1 MRVMDTLLTGI
12 DMSLAGIR
20 SNRGD
25 GYQTLVA
32 FDWALTVLSDE
43 NYQWLEIDSISYLVD
58 DVVVGKADGTLIA
71 CQCKKN
77 QVDFEA
83 WSITDLSDELDKA
96 ARLLKQNKNTEVRF
110 YSRNNFGELGKL
122 REHSA
127 TQHDASAYQTSLGIA
142 NQKTDTALSNLLSN
156 AATGL
161 STYEFL
167 RRTEF
172 ETSSTLDR
180 MKIQLRERLR
190 SMASNPDAAFDTLW
204 AQLDQL
210 GARISGDGSSVNTQ
224 HRFTKNDLEAILHKA
239 GALLVPPVN
248 IAEVRASFSNTSA
261 IGRSWRRDVAG
272 QRLSNPVLNE
282 LLVAIDAKKRAILL
296 TGLPGSGKT
305 CVVLELQET
314 LEQYAQTRTDIV
326 PLFIQSRAFAD
337 LATSQDRQAF
347 GLSEQWVNQ
356 VARMAESAQVIVV
369 IDSLDVLSIARDHR
383 VLSYFLAQ
391 IDRLLLIPDVSVVT
405 TCRDFDRKYDH
416 RIAERKWDCEF
427 KCLPMDWDGDIAP
440 LIERLGIAS
449 ANIDAVTRELIRN
462 PRELALFV
470 ELAQREGEFSA
481 VTSQALA
488 QRYLDVIV
496 RANASLGTSAMQA
509 IESIASEMLES
520 RSLAVPHQ
528 RFSSSEETLRA
539 LCSLNVLQETQDG
552 KLTFGHQTLLD
563 VLVISGALRSGI
575 TLNQFIRSLPP
586 VPFVRPSIRS
596 FVAQLALGERREFRK
611 QLRTVLTGSA
621 AFHIRRLVAESFSE
635 QIPADDDWPLMRELR
650 EKHRDVFQVIYTSA
664 KALEWHRFWL
674 KYLVPVL
681 KAERD
686 AEGYAG
692 HAYQIAH
699 WKNEDT
705 QGVLSYWQEALSLE
719 WLDSNR
725 IAGQLPFYLS
735 EITSE
740 NLALVVPLLQQLLNM
755 PHPDQRFLGRSI
767 ARCVEAEVVGDD
779 LLWSYMVGG
788 ISENDL
794 LEYRFDNKLHCHAHE
809 FGDRNDNF
817 VRQRMEQSIALLD
830 LAVASIEQWSDARIS
845 RYGETRIG
853 YRYGFLGETSYEN
866 THSLRDVHH
875 VENMDALLDAVE
887 ASVLHHAKTHSDW
900 WKKSRERL
908 CFNREGALL
917 YFAVLA
923 CAESPEANI
932 DLIGSMLCDQNM
944 LEFELDYELGT
955 LIQSA
960 FISLD
965 TAVQDAVMAT
975 ILAIWDEYASEDSE
989 RFWVLKKRA
998 ELISTIPCCL
1008 RSPEAQAVMDEYVK
1022 RAGVFVRQPDIRSR
1036 GGFVRAPF
1044 SFEVFL
1050 SANESG
1056 VLRLLAH
1063 YNGHSDWR
1071 GADFLVGGER
1081 EVGWQLREASSRHPS
1096 RFLGMLSIY
1105 WADISER
1112 FRDDIMDGVATYL
1125 AYRYGNLRTDENWLP
1140 IEEPDAP
1147 ILAGNILDELER
1159 HPQHWQFR
1167 RPAAKALEACANVLQ
1182 NLKDAE
1188 RLVFLAIGFERL
1200 DEDNPIKGDNVD
1212 LISLG
1217 INMAKGDVAEAL
1229 MILASNFRKLGGV
1242 FPELLQPA
1250 LLRFAGDKHPAI
1262 RAVILRR
1269 LPYLQSKNFELGWN
1283 LFHLAM
1289 HDAEGLWQIAE
1300 PCLYYA
1306 YHNHFEVVK
1315 PLLAHLRLEGRGKDL
1330 ETWGRISALASMTR
1344 HIDFAEL
1351 LGNLILLDNTEAW
1364 LGAATVWTNAENIQ
1378 QHREHCFAGMG
1389 AGLNAGGTHALAV
1402 ARQIEHIFGNE
1413 TTPVSVPLELI
1424 RSFFSVFESDGES
1437 ENKHHRLFGFHE
1449 WLNAIAQNDPEQAL
1463 AAVKIYLA
1471 YVSSCKP
1478 YLYDHKDS
1486 LTQLMTRLFAEA
1498 EEREESDGGA
1508 MLRSVVEIQDTL
1520 LSLGVNGV
1528 TDWLKAAERP

>member
-1 MRVMDTLLTGI
+1 
-12 DMSLAGIR
+12 MSIAGIR

-32 FDWALTVLSDE
+32 FDWALTVLSEE
-43 NYQWLEIDSISYLVD
+43 NYQWLEIDSITYLVD

-77 QVDFEA
+77 QIDFDA
-83 WSITDLSDELDKA
+83 WSVADLSDELDKA
-96 ARLLKQNKNTEVRF
+96 AKLLKQNKNTEVRF

-122 REHSA
+122 KEHST
-127 TQHDASAYQTSLGIA
+127 TQHDAGTYQTSLGIA
-142 NQKTDTALSNLLSN
+142 NQKTDTALSKLLST
-156 AATGL
+156 AAPGL

-167 RRTEF
+167 HRTDF
-172 ETSSTLDR
+172 ETSSALDR
-180 MKIQLRERLR
+180 MESQLRERLR
-190 SMASNPDAAFDTLW
+190 SMASNPDAAFNALW
-204 AQLDQL
+204 VRLDQL
-210 GARISGDGSSVNTQ
+210 GARMNGDSSSANAQ
-224 HRFTKNDLEAILHKA
+224 HRFTKNDLKAILHKA
-239 GALLVPPVN
+239 GSLLVPPVN

-272 QRLSNPVLNE
+272 QRIHNPVLNE
-282 LLVAIDAKKRAILL
+282 LLAAIDAGKRAILL

-305 CVVLELQET
+305 CVMLEVQET
-314 LEQYAQTRTDIV
+314 LEQHAQTRSDIV
-326 PLFIQSRAFAD
+326 PLFIQSREFAD
-337 LATSQDRQAF
+337 LATSRDRQAF
-347 GLSEQWVNQ
+347 GLSEHWVSQ
-356 VARMAESAQVIVV
+356 VARMAESAQVIVI

-391 IDRLLLIPDVSVVT
+391 IDRLLLIPNVSVIT
-405 TCRDFDRKYDH
+405 ACRDFDRKYDH
-416 RIAERKWDCEF
+416 RIAERKWDCEL
-427 KCLPMDWDGDIAP
+427 KCLPLDWDGDIAP
-440 LIERLGIAS
+440 LFERQGIAS
-449 ANIDAVTRELIRN
+449 ANIDPVTRELIRN

-470 ELAQREGEFSA
+470 ELAQREGGFSV

-496 RANASLGTSAMQA
+496 RANASLGDSAIQA
-509 IESIASEMLES
+509 IEAIAAEMLKS

-528 RFSSSEETLRA
+528 RYSSSPEVLRA

-575 TLNQFIRSLPP
+575 TLHQFIQRLPP

-611 QLRTVLTGSA
+611 QTRAVLTGNT

-635 QIPADDDWPLMRELR
+635 QIPVDDDWPLMRELR
-650 EKHRDVFQVIYTSA
+650 EKHRDVFQVIYSSA
-664 KALEWHRFWL
+664 KTMEWHRFWL

-681 KAERD
+681 KIERD

-692 HAYQIAH
+692 HAYRISQ

-705 QGVLSYWQEALSLE
+705 QGVVSFWQEALSLE
-719 WLDSNR
+719 WIDSNR
-725 IAGQLPFYLS
+725 IAAQLPFYLS
-735 EITSE
+735 EITLE

-755 PHPDQRFLGRSI
+755 PHPDHSFLGRSI
-767 ARCVEAEVVGDD
+767 ARCVEAGAVGDD
-779 LLWSYMVGG
+779 LLWRYMVGG
-788 ISENDL
+788 VSDDDL
-794 LEYRFDNKLHCHAHE
+794 LGLRFDNKLHCHAHE

-817 VRQRMEQSIALLD
+817 VRQRMEQSIDLLN

-866 THSLRDVHH
+866 THSLRNMHH

-900 WKKSRERL
+900 WQKNRERL
-908 CFNREGALL
+908 AFNREGALL

-923 CAESPEANI
+923 CTASPGANI
-932 DLIGSMLCDQNM
+932 DLIGRMLCDKNM
-944 LEFELDYELGT
+944 LEFELNYELGT
-955 LIQSA
+955 LIHSA

-965 TAVQDAVMAT
+965 ATVQDAVMAT
-975 ILAIWDEYASEDSE
+975 ILAILDEYASEDSE

-1008 RSPEAQAVMDEYVK
+1008 RSPEAQAVVDEHMK
-1022 RAGVFVRQPDIRSR
+1022 KAGVLVRQPDIRSR
-1036 GGFVRAPF
+1036 GGVVRPPF

-1050 SANESG
+1050 GASDCR

-1063 YNGHSDWR
+1063 YDGHSDRSWE
-1071 GADFLVGGER
+1071 DFLVGGER
-1081 EVGWQLREASSRHPS
+1081 EVGGQLREASSRHPI
-1096 RFLGMLSIY
+1096 RFLGLLPTY
-1105 WADISER
+1105 WADIPTR

-1125 AYRYGNLRTDENWLP
+1125 AYRFGNLQTNETWQP
-1140 IEEPDAP
+1140 INEPDP
-1147 ILAGNILDELER
+1147 HVLASHIFDELER
-1159 HPQHWQFR
+1159 HPQHWQLR
-1167 RPAAKALEACANVLQ
+1167 SPAGKALEACANVVRD
-1182 NLKDAE
+1182 LKDTE
-1188 RLVFLAIGFERL
+1188 RLVFLAIGFEQL
-1200 DEDNPIKGDNVD
+1200 DEDDPIKGDNVD

-1217 INMAKGDVAEAL
+1217 INMVKGDVAEAL
-1229 MILASNFRKLGGV
+1229 MILAANFRKFGSVL
-1242 FPELLQPA
+1242 PELLQPA
-1250 LLRFAGDKHPAI
+1250 LCRFAGDKHPAI

-1269 LPYLQSKNFELGWN
+1269 LPYLQSKNFELGWD

-1289 HDAEGLWQIAE
+1289 RDAEGLWQIAE

-1315 PLLAHLRLEGRGKDL
+1315 PLLARLRLEGGGKDL

-1344 HIDFAEL
+1344 HVDFAEF
-1351 LGNLILLDNTEAW
+1351 LGDLKALDNTEAW

-1378 QHREHCFAGMG
+1378 QHRDQCFAGMD
-1389 AGLNAGGTHALAV
+1389 AGLDAGGTHAMAV
-1402 ARQIEHIFGNE
+1402 ARQIDHVFRDEMSQI
-1413 TTPVSVPLELI
+1413 SVPIELI
-1424 RSFFSVFESDGES
+1424 RSCFSVFESDSES

-1463 AAVKIYLA
+1463 ASAKIYLA
-1471 YVSSCKP
+1471 YVSRCKP
-1478 YLYDHKDS
+1478 HLYDHTDS
-1486 LTQLMTRLFAEA
+1486 LTKLMTRLFGEA

-1508 MLRSVVEIQDTL
+1508 MLRSVVEVQDTL

>member
-1 MRVMDTLLTGI
+1 
-12 DMSLAGIR
+12 MSIAGIR

-43 NYQWLEIDSISYLVD
+43 NYQWLEIDSINYLVD
-58 DVVVGKADGTLIA
+58 DVVVGKADGTLVA

-77 QVDFEA
+77 QIDCEA
-83 WSITDLSDELDKA
+83 WSITDLADELDKA
-96 ARLLKQNKNTEVRF
+96 ARLIKQNKNTEVRF

-122 REHSA
+122 KEHSA
-127 TQHDASAYQTSLGIA
+127 TQHDEITYKTSFGIA
-142 NQKTDTALSNLLSN
+142 NQKTDTTLSKLLST
-156 AATGL
+156 AAPGL

-172 ETSSTLDR
+172 ETSSALDR
-180 MKIQLRERLR
+180 MESQLRERLR
-190 SMASNPDAAFDTLW
+190 SMASNPDAAFNALW
-204 AQLDQL
+204 VRLDQL
-210 GARISGDGSSVNTQ
+210 GGRMSGDGSSANAQ
-224 HRFTKNDLEAILHKA
+224 HRFTKNDLEGFLLKA

-248 IAEVRASFSNTSA
+248 IAEVRASFFNTSA

-272 QRLSNPVLNE
+272 QRIPNPVVNE
-282 LLVAIDAKKRAILL
+282 LLAAINAGKRAILL

-305 CVVLELQET
+305 CVMLEVQET
-314 LEQYAQTRTDIV
+314 LERHAQTRSDIV
-326 PLFIQSRAFAD
+326 TLFIQSREFAD

-347 GLSEQWVNQ
+347 GLSEHWVNQ

-391 IDRLLLIPDVSVVT
+391 IDRLLLIPNVSVIT
-405 TCRDFDRKYDH
+405 ACRDFDRKYDH
-416 RIAERKWDCEF
+416 RIAARKWDCEF
-427 KCLPMDWDGDIAP
+427 KCPPLDWDVDITP

-470 ELAQREGEFSA
+470 ELAQREGGFSV

-496 RANASLGTSAMQA
+496 RANASLGDSAIQA
-509 IESIASEMLES
+509 IEAIAAEMLES

-528 RFSSSEETLRA
+528 RFSSSQEILRA

-563 VLVISGALRSGI
+563 VLVISRALRSGV
-575 TLNQFIRSLPP
+575 TLNQFIQSLPP

-635 QIPADDDWPLMRELR
+635 QIPVDDDWPLMRELR

-681 KAERD
+681 KAERNV
-686 AEGYAG
+686 EGYAG
-692 HAYQIAH
+692 HAYRIAQ
-699 WKNEDT
+699 WKNEDAP
-705 QGVLSYWQEALSLE
+705 GVLSFWQEALSLE
-719 WLDSNR
+719 WIDSNR

-735 EITSE
+735 EITLE
-740 NLALVVPLLQQLLNM
+740 NLALVVPLLQRLLNM
-755 PHPDQRFLGRSI
+755 PHPDHSFLGRSI
-767 ARCVEAEVVGDD
+767 ARCVEAGVVGDD
-779 LLWSYMVGG
+779 LLWGYMVGG

-830 LAVASIEQWSDARIS
+830 LAVASIELWSNARAS

-853 YRYGFLGETSYEN
+853 YRYGFLGETSYED
-866 THSLRDVHH
+866 THSQRDMRRVD
-875 VENMDALLDAVE
+875 NMDALLDAVE
-887 ASVLHHAKTHSDW
+887 ASILQHAKTHSEW
-900 WKKSRERL
+900 WQNNRERL
-908 CFNREGALL
+908 CFNHEGALL
-917 YFAVLA
+917 YFAILA
-923 CAESPEANI
+923 CTASPEANI
-932 DLIGSMLCDQNM
+932 DLIGRMLCDKDM
-944 LEFELDYELGT
+944 LEFELGYELGT

-960 FISLD
+960 FMSLD
-965 TAVQDAVMAT
+965 SGVQDAVMAAV
-975 ILAIWDEYASEDSE
+975 LAIWDESSSEDSE
-989 RFWVLKKRA
+989 RFWILKKRA

-1022 RAGVFVRQPDIRSR
+1022 KAGVFFRQPDIRSW
-1036 GGFVRAPF
+1036 GGSVRAPF

-1050 SANESG
+1050 DASDG
-1056 VLRLLAH
+1056 VILRLLAH
-1063 YNGHSDWR
+1063 YNGHSDWHGR
-1071 GADFLVGGER
+1071 RADYLIGGER
-1081 EVGWQLREASSRHPS
+1081 EVGVQLREASSRHPT
-1096 RFLGMLSIY
+1096 RFLGLLPTY
-1105 WADISER
+1105 WADISEK

-1125 AYRYGNLRTDENWLP
+1125 AYRYGNLRTNENWLP

-1147 ILAGNILDELER
+1147 ALAGHILDELER
-1159 HPQHWQFR
+1159 HPQHWQLR
-1167 RPAAKALEACANVLQ
+1167 RPAAKALEACANVVQ
-1182 NLKDAE
+1182 NMEDAE
-1188 RLVFLAIGFERL
+1188 RVVFLATGFERL
-1200 DEDNPIKGDNVD
+1200 DEDDPIKGDNVD

-1217 INMAKGDVAEAL
+1217 INMSKGDVAEAL
-1229 MILASNFRKLGGV
+1229 MILASNSRELEGV

-1250 LLRFAGDKHPAI
+1250 LSRFAGDKHPAI

-1289 HDAEGLWQIAE
+1289 HGAEGLWEIAE

-1315 PLLAHLRLEGRGKDL
+1315 PLLARLRIEGRGKDL

-1351 LGNLILLDNTEAW
+1351 LGDLIALDNTEAW

-1378 QHREHCFAGMG
+1378 QHREQCFAGMD
-1389 AGLNAGGTHALAV
+1389 AGLNAGDTHAMAV
-1402 ARQIEHIFGNE
+1402 ARQIDHIFRDE
-1413 TTPVSVPLELI
+1413 TAPISVPIELI
-1424 RSFFSVFESDGES
+1424 RSCFSVFESDSES

-1463 AAVKIYLA
+1463 AAAKIYLA
-1471 YVSSCKP
+1471 YVSLCKP

-1486 LTQLMTRLFAEA
+1486 LTQLMTRLFGEA
-1498 EEREESDGGA
+1498 EEREESDGGE

>member
-1 MRVMDTLLTGI
+1 
-12 DMSLAGIR
+12 MSIAGIR

-32 FDWALTVLSDE
+32 FDWALTVLSDD
-43 NYQWLEIDSISYLVD
+43 NYQWLEIDSITYLVD
-58 DVVVGKADGTLIA
+58 DVVVGKADGTLVA

-77 QVDFEA
+77 QIDFEA
-83 WSITDLSDELDKA
+83 WSTADLSDELDKA
-96 ARLLKQNKNTEVRF
+96 AKLLKQNKNAEVRF

-127 TQHDASAYQTSLGIA
+127 TLHDANTYQTSLGIA
-142 NQKTDTALSNLLSN
+142 NQKTDAALSKLLFT
-156 AATGL
+156 AAPGL

-167 RRTEF
+167 RRTDF
-172 ETSSTLDR
+172 ETSSALDR
-180 MKIQLRERLR
+180 MESQLRERLR
-190 SMASNPDAAFDTLW
+190 SMASNPDAAFNALW
-204 AQLDQL
+204 VHLDQL
-210 GARISGDGSSVNTQ
+210 GARMSGDGSSANAP
-224 HRFTKNDLEAILHKA
+224 HRFTKNDLEAILLKA

-272 QRLSNPVLNE
+272 QRIPNPVVNE
-282 LLVAIDAKKRAILL
+282 LLAAIDAGKRAILL

-305 CVVLELQET
+305 CVMLEVQEI
-314 LEQYAQTRTDIV
+314 LERHAQTRSDIV
-326 PLFIQSRAFAD
+326 PLFIQSREFAD
-337 LATSQDRQAF
+337 LATLQDRQAF
-347 GLSEQWVNQ
+347 GLSEHWVKQ
-356 VARMAESAQVIVV
+356 VARMAESARVIVV

-391 IDRLLLIPDVSVVT
+391 IDRLLLIPNVNVIT
-405 TCRDFDRKYDH
+405 ACRDFDRKYDH

-427 KCLPMDWDGDIAP
+427 KCLPLDWDGDIAP
-440 LIERLGIAS
+440 LFERLGIAS
-449 ANIDAVTRELIRN
+449 ANIDPVTRELIRN

-470 ELAQREGEFSA
+470 ELAQREGEFSV

-496 RANASLGTSAMQA
+496 RANVSLGDSAIQA
-509 IESIASEMLES
+509 IEGIAAEMLES
-520 RSLAVPHQ
+520 RSLAVPYQ
-528 RFSSSEETLRA
+528 RFSSSQEILRA

-563 VLVISGALRSGI
+563 VLVISGALRNGV
-575 TLNQFIRSLPP
+575 TLYQFIQSLPP
-586 VPFVRPSIRS
+586 VPFIRPSIRS

-611 QLRTVLTGSA
+611 QTRAVLTGNA

-650 EKHRDVFQVIYTSA
+650 EKHRDVFQVIYSSA
-664 KALEWHRFWL
+664 KTMEWHRFWL

-681 KAERD
+681 KIERD

-692 HAYQIAH
+692 HAYRISQ

-705 QGVLSYWQEALSLE
+705 QGVVSFWQEALSLE
-719 WLDSNR
+719 WIDSSR

-735 EITSE
+735 EIRLE
-740 NLALVVPLLQQLLNM
+740 NLALVVPLLQRLLNM
-755 PHPDQRFLGRSI
+755 PLPDHSFLGRSI
-767 ARCVEAEVVGDD
+767 ARCVEAGAVGDD
-779 LLWSYMVGG
+779 LLWRYMVGG
-788 ISENDL
+788 VSDDDL
-794 LEYRFDNKLHCHAHE
+794 LEFRFDNKLHCHAHE

-817 VRQRMEQSIALLD
+817 VRQRMEQSIDLLN

-866 THSLRDVHH
+866 THSLRDMHH

-900 WKKSRERL
+900 WQKNRERL
-908 CFNREGALL
+908 AFNREGALL

-923 CAESPEANI
+923 CSASPEANI
-932 DLIGSMLCDQNM
+932 ELIGRMLCDQNM
-944 LEFELDYELGT
+944 LEFELDYELGA
-955 LIQSA
+955 LIHSA
-960 FISLD
+960 FKLLD
-965 TAVQDAVMAT
+965 TEAQDAVMAT
-975 ILAIWDEYASEDSE
+975 ILTTWGKYANEYPE
-989 RFWVLKKRA
+989 RYWVLKKRA
-998 ELISTIPCCL
+998 ELISTIPCSL
-1008 RSPEAQAVMDEYVK
+1008 RSPQAQAVVDEYVK
-1022 RAGVFVRQPDIRSR
+1022 KTGLLVRQPDIRSR
-1036 GGFVRAPF
+1036 GGVVRAPF

-1050 SANESG
+1050 SASDSR

-1063 YNGHSDWR
+1063 YDGHSDGWR
-1071 GADFLVGGER
+1071 EDFLVGGER
-1081 EVGWQLREASSRHPS
+1081 EVGWQLREASSRHPG
-1096 RFLGMLSIY
+1096 RFLGLLSTY
-1105 WADISER
+1105 WADTSER

-1125 AYRYGNLRTDENWLP
+1125 AYRYGNLRTNENWLP
-1140 IEEPDAP
+1140 LEEPEAP
-1147 ILAGNILDELER
+1147 ALAGYILDELQR
-1159 HPQHWQFR
+1159 HPLHWQLR
-1167 RPAAKALEACANVLQ
+1167 RAAAKALEACANVVQ

-1188 RLVFLAIGFERL
+1188 RLVFLAIGFEQL
-1200 DEDNPIKGDNVD
+1200 DEDDPIKGDNVD
-1212 LISLG
+1212 LLSLG

-1229 MILASNFRKLGGV
+1229 MILAANFRKFGGV
-1242 FPELLQPA
+1242 LPELLKPT
-1250 LLRFAGDKHPAI
+1250 LCRFAGGKHPAI
-1262 RAVILRR
+1262 RALILRR
-1269 LPYLQSKNFELGWN
+1269 LPYLQSENFELGWD

-1289 HDAEGLWQIAE
+1289 NDAEGLWKIAE

-1315 PLLAHLRLEGRGKDL
+1315 PLLTRLRIEGRGKDL

-1344 HIDFAEL
+1344 HVDFAEF
-1351 LGNLILLDNTEAW
+1351 LGDLKALDNTEAW

-1378 QHREHCFAGMG
+1378 RHRDQCFAGMD
-1389 AGLNAGGTHALAV
+1389 AGLDAGGTHAMAV
-1402 ARQIEHIFGNE
+1402 ARQIDHIFSYE
-1413 TTPVSVPLELI
+1413 TAPISVPIEI
-1424 RSFFSVFESDGES
+1424 IQSCFSVFESDSES

-1463 AAVKIYLA
+1463 ATAKIYLA
-1471 YVSSCKP
+1471 YVSRCKP

-1508 MLRSVVEIQDTL
+1508 MLRSAVEVQDTL

>member
-1 MRVMDTLLTGI
+1 
-12 DMSLAGIR
+12 MSIAGIR

-43 NYQWLEIDSISYLVD
+43 NYQWLEIDSITYLVD
-58 DVVVGKADGTLIA
+58 DVVIGKADGTLVA

-77 QVDFEA
+77 QIDFEA
-83 WSITDLSDELDKA
+83 WSIADLSDELDKA
-96 ARLLKQNKNTEVRF
+96 AKLLKQNKNTEVRF

-122 REHSA
+122 KEHSA
-127 TQHDASAYQTSLGIA
+127 TQHDASTYQTSLGIA
-142 NQKTDTALSNLLSN
+142 NQKTDTALSKLLST
-156 AATGL
+156 AAPGL

-167 RRTEF
+167 RRTDF
-172 ETSSTLDR
+172 ETSSALDR
-180 MKIQLRERLR
+180 MERQLRERLR
-190 SMASNPDAAFDTLW
+190 SMASNPDAAFNALW
-204 AQLDQL
+204 VRLDQL
-210 GARISGDGSSVNTQ
+210 GGRMSGDGSSANAQ
-224 HRFTKNDLEAILHKA
+224 HRFTKNELEAILLKA

-248 IAEVRASFSNTSA
+248 IAEVRASFSHTSA

-272 QRLSNPVLNE
+272 QRIPNPVVNE
-282 LLVAIDAKKRAILL
+282 LLAAIDAGKRAILL

-305 CVVLELQET
+305 CVMLEVQEK
-314 LEQYAQTRTDIV
+314 LERHAQTRSDIV
-326 PLFIQSRAFAD
+326 PLFIQSREFAD
-337 LATSQDRQAF
+337 LATLQDRQAF
-347 GLSEQWVNQ
+347 GLSEQWVSQ
-356 VARMAESAQVIVV
+356 VARMAESAKVIVV

-391 IDRLLLIPDVSVVT
+391 IDRLLLIPNVSVIT
-405 TCRDFDRKYDH
+405 ACRDFDRKYDH

-427 KCLPMDWDGDIAP
+427 KCLPLDWDGDIAP
-440 LIERLGIAS
+440 LFERQGIAS
-449 ANIDAVTRELIRN
+449 ANIDPVTRELIRN

-470 ELAQREGEFSA
+470 ELAQREGGFSV

-496 RANASLGTSAMQA
+496 RANASLGDSAIQA
-509 IESIASEMLES
+509 IEAIAAEMLES
-520 RSLAVPHQ
+520 RSLAVPYQ
-528 RFSSSEETLRA
+528 RFSSSQEILRA

-575 TLNQFIRSLPP
+575 TLHQFIQSLPP

-611 QLRTVLTGSA
+611 QTRAVLTGNA
-621 AFHIRRLVAESFSE
+621 AFHLRRLVAESFSE
-635 QIPADDDWPLMRELR
+635 QIPVDDDWPLMRELR

-664 KALEWHRFWL
+664 KVLEWHRFWL

-692 HAYQIAH
+692 HAYLIAQ

-705 QGVLSYWQEALSLE
+705 QGVLSFWEEALSLE
-719 WLDSNR
+719 WIDSNR

-735 EITSE
+735 EITLE
-740 NLALVVPLLQQLLNM
+740 NLALVVPLLQRLLNM
-755 PHPDQRFLGRSI
+755 PHPDHSFLGRSI
-767 ARCVEAEVVGDD
+767 ARCVEAGVVGDD
-779 LLWSYMVGG
+779 LLWRYMVGG
-788 ISENDL
+788 VSENDL

-900 WKKSRERL
+900 WQKNRERL
-908 CFNREGALL
+908 SFNREGALL

-923 CAESPEANI
+923 CTASPEANTN
-932 DLIGSMLCDQNM
+932 LIGRMLCDQNM
-944 LEFELDYELGT
+944 LEFELNYELGT

-965 TAVQDAVMAT
+965 AAVQDAVMAT
-975 ILAIWDEYASEDSE
+975 ILVIWDEYASEDSE

-1008 RSPEAQAVMDEYVK
+1008 RLPEAQAVVDEYAK
-1022 RAGVFVRQPDIRSR
+1022 KAGVLVRQPDIRSR
-1036 GGFVRAPF
+1036 GGVVSAPF

-1050 SANESG
+1050 STADDG

-1081 EVGWQLREASSRHPS
+1081 EVGWQLREASSRHPG
-1096 RFLGMLSIY
+1096 RFLGLLSTY

-1125 AYRYGNLRTDENWLP
+1125 AYRYGNLRTNENWLP
-1140 IEEPDAP
+1140 LEEPDAP
-1147 ILAGNILDELER
+1147 ALAGYILDELER
-1159 HPQHWQFR
+1159 HPQHWQLR
-1167 RPAAKALEACANVLQ
+1167 RAAAKALEACANVVQ
-1182 NLKDAE
+1182 NFEDAE
-1188 RLVFLAIGFERL
+1188 RLVFLATGFERL
-1200 DEDNPIKGDNVD
+1200 DEDDPIKGDNVD

-1217 INMAKGDVAEAL
+1217 INMVKGDVAEAL
-1229 MILASNFRKLGGV
+1229 MILVANFRKLGGAL
-1242 FPELLQPA
+1242 PELLQPA

-1269 LPYLQSKNFELGWN
+1269 LPYLQSKNFEMGWN

-1289 HDAEGLWQIAE
+1289 HDMEGLWEIAE

-1315 PLLAHLRLEGRGKDL
+1315 PLLRRLRNEGKGKDL
-1330 ETWGRISALASMTR
+1330 ETWGRISALASLTK

-1351 LGNLILLDNTEAW
+1351 LGELIALDNTDAW
-1364 LGAATVWTNAENIQ
+1364 LGATTVWTNAKNIQ
-1378 QHREHCFAGMG
+1378 QHRDQCFTGMD
-1389 AGLNAGGTHALAV
+1389 AGLDAGGTHAMAV
-1402 ARQIEHIFGNE
+1402 ARQIDHVFRDE
-1413 TTPVSVPLELI
+1413 TAPISVPIELI
-1424 RSFFSVFESDGES
+1424 RSCFSVFESDSES

-1463 AAVKIYLA
+1463 ATAKIYFA
-1471 YVSSCKP
+1471 YVSRCKP
-1478 YLYDHKDS
+1478 YLYDHKNS
-1486 LTQLMTRLFAEA
+1486 LTQLMTRLFADA
-1498 EEREESDGGA
+1498 EEREESDGGV
-1508 MLRSVVEIQDTL
+1508 MLRSVVEMQDTL